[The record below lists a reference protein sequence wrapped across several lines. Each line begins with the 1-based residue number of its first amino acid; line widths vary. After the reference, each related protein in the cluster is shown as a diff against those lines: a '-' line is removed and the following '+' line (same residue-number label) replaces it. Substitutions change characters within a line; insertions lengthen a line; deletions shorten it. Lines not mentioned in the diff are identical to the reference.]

1 MKLDEVFI
9 LFIYSY
15 ILVKILKYNSYIISK
30 VKRVNKKE
38 LQDILLYENSF
49 IEVYTFLALLG
60 VLFFYWYLSTNSYI
74 VFFIQSFILVF
85 SLSTMKQHIL
95 IQLSKKV

>member
-9 LFIYSY
+9 LLIYSY
-15 ILVKILKYNSYIISK
+15 ILVKILKYNSCIISK
-30 VKRVNKKE
+30 VKSVNKKE
-38 LQDILLYENSF
+38 LQDILVYENSF
-49 IEVYTFLALLG
+49 IETYTFLSLLG

-85 SLSTMKQHIL
+85 SLSTMKKHIL